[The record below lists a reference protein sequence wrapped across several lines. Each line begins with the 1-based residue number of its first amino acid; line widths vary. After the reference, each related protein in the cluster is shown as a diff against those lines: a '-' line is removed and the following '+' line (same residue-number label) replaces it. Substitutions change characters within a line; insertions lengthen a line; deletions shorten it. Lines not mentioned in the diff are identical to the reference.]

1 MKKSRKI
8 IDRGQISEE
17 GAFHVLAEGE
27 TDGKPIRIT
36 NHVNAPGLI
45 EAVEKPGLTHEF
57 YLIGQST
64 FNFIKILVNDV
75 IQQKGAIAPEKAW
88 CRPLF
93 EALSKNRIANRLY
106 TRRFHP
112 GM

>member
-36 NHVNAPGLI
+36 NQVNAPGLI
-45 EAVEKPGLTHEF
+45 EAVEKPGLTHEY
-57 YLIGQST
+57 YLTDQCA
-64 FNFIKILVNDV
+64 FIFTKMLVNDV
-75 IQQKGAIAPEKAW
+75 FQKKGAIAPEKAW

-93 EALSKNRIANRLY
+93 ETLSKNRTANRLY
-106 TRRFHP
+106 TTRFHP